1 MKDFLEWNDN
11 ENSLQQ
17 NLWGT
22 LKAPTCPIVYIGP
35 TQPIVYIGPY
45 TPYSV
50 YKALHTLYCI

>member
-1 MKDFLEWNDN
+1 MKDFLEWNDS

-50 YKALHTLYCI
+50 YKALHTL